1 MRADLHLRVQNLR
14 RHVGGGAHGGARIH
28 LIVTAGKTEVR
39 QLHLAVS
46 VEKNIARLNIAVQ
59 VAVRMNLRKRF
70 HDRNE
75 DIQSLTQREGITHT

>member
-1 MRADLHLRVQNLR
+1 MSSDLHLRIKNLR
-14 RHVGGGAHGGARIH
+14 RYVGGGAHGGARIH
-28 LIVTAGKTEVR
+28 LIVTAGETEVR
-39 QLHLAVS
+39 ELHLAVS

-59 VAVRMNLRKRF
+59 VAVRMNLRERL